1 MTVLQIPRRMN
12 VLPHSARSL
21 TSAFIVA
28 STTTLRVIRTGH
40 GPPRLGTGAGRA
52 LGAARR
58 GLPAAPF
65 DALAASRG

>member
-1 MTVLQIPRRMN
+1 MLI
-12 VLPHSARSL
+12 
-21 TSAFIVA
+21 A